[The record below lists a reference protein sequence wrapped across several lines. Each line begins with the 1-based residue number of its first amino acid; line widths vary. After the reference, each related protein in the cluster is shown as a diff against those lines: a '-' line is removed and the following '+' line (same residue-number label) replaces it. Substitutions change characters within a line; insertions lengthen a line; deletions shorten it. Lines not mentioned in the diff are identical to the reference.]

1 MGTIGASAAT
11 DAARA
16 LCDEASGARATSDAT
31 ATCDEAMDATSDEA
45 MDATS
50 DEASDATSDEALVAT
65 DASGH
70 CANARSLRPASSS
83 SSRAWKTFVEDVLE
97 VRYREGT
104 GDGSR
109 QVNRFVPHPS
119 RMWSAALTRL
129 SPSRRLSRDL
139 QDF

>member
-1 MGTIGASAAT
+1 MG
-11 DAARA
+11 
-16 LCDEASGARATSDAT
+16 
-31 ATCDEAMDATSDEA
+31 
-45 MDATS
+45 
-50 DEASDATSDEALVAT
+50 ATSDEALVAT

-83 SSRAWKTFVEDVLE
+83 SSSSRARSSSSRALKTFVEDVLE

>member
-1 MGTIGASAAT
+1 MG
-11 DAARA
+11 
-16 LCDEASGARATSDAT
+16 

-45 MDATS
+45 MDAIS

-70 CANARSLRPASSS
+70 CANARSLQPASSS
-83 SSRAWKTFVEDVLE
+83 SRALKTFVEDVLE
-97 VRYREGT
+97 VRYREGI

-139 QDF
+139 QDFLSQ